1 MTKEVAKPLNL
12 LTKEVDMSGKGGA
25 RHTSKPQVDPGVLF
39 KCLSLHKELVCNLG
53 PYESIS
59 KTQACNPKG
68 LLKNIPLL
76 KGLVQLESTGEIHPS
91 CMRQAAFQLFM
102 EDPKCNDTKWS
113 GGVWSNMRV
122 ERVGTLLFHMRRLK
136 LGDGLR
142 ACASKLTTIEL
153 LSIQEVLD
161 MMDRKPEAEAPALP
175 LVKREE
181 AEDDDRALAERD
193 ENDKP
198 AKKLKKEISEV
209 SLDSLGM
216 PKCFGTPASTEAA
229 SPLAKGSSSPLAKGS
244 SSPLAKGISSPLATE
259 EPERKDFGQGNC
271 RTFLSEE
278 EGRQTGSSSSSSSQ
292 FRRKTAIQKRFGHGC
307 KDEKAS

>member
-113 GGVWSNMRV
+113 GGV
-122 ERVGTLLFHMRRLK
+122 
-136 LGDGLR
+136 
-142 ACASKLTTIEL
+142 
-153 LSIQEVLD
+153 
-161 MMDRKPEAEAPALP
+161 
-175 LVKREE
+175 VKHE
-181 AEDDDRALAERD
+181 
-193 ENDKP
+193 
-198 AKKLKKEISEV
+198 S
-209 SLDSLGM
+209 
-216 PKCFGTPASTEAA
+216 
-229 SPLAKGSSSPLAKGS
+229 
-244 SSPLAKGISSPLATE
+244 
-259 EPERKDFGQGNC
+259 
-271 RTFLSEE
+271 
-278 EGRQTGSSSSSSSQ
+278 
-292 FRRKTAIQKRFGHGC
+292 
-307 KDEKAS
+307 

>member
-91 CMRQAAFQLFM
+91 CMRQATFQLFM

-113 GGVWSNMRV
+113 GGV
-122 ERVGTLLFHMRRLK
+122 
-136 LGDGLR
+136 
-142 ACASKLTTIEL
+142 
-153 LSIQEVLD
+153 
-161 MMDRKPEAEAPALP
+161 
-175 LVKREE
+175 VKHE
-181 AEDDDRALAERD
+181 
-193 ENDKP
+193 
-198 AKKLKKEISEV
+198 S
-209 SLDSLGM
+209 
-216 PKCFGTPASTEAA
+216 
-229 SPLAKGSSSPLAKGS
+229 
-244 SSPLAKGISSPLATE
+244 
-259 EPERKDFGQGNC
+259 
-271 RTFLSEE
+271 
-278 EGRQTGSSSSSSSQ
+278 
-292 FRRKTAIQKRFGHGC
+292 
-307 KDEKAS
+307 

>member
-12 LTKEVDMSGKGGA
+12 LTKVVDMSGKGGA

-91 CMRQAAFQLFM
+91 CMRQATFQLFM

-244 SSPLAKGISSPLATE
+244 SSPLATE
-259 EPERKDFGQGNC
+259 EPETNASLPKGK
-271 RTFLSEE
+271 TLAKAIAKPSFLRRREGRLAAAAAAASSEE
-278 EGRQTGSSSSSSSQ
+278 
-292 FRRKTAIQKRFGHGC
+292 KQK
-307 KDEKAS
+307 